1 MTWKVLVI
9 TALVAITG
17 LFFFGLGRD
26 PREIPS
32 PLKGKQAPAFSG
44 TQALDGASFDSK
56 QFKGKVALVSF
67 WATWC
72 TTCKADEPLIDSLGK
87 EFKDNPDFM
96 LLGIAT
102 QDSLD
107 KVKTY
112 LAAGNRPY
120 PNLFDERGRLAI
132 EFGVYGVPET
142 YLIDR
147 QGNIIEKIAG
157 PVNRA
162 RLSQQIRTALA
173 ATGGKQG

>member
-17 LFFFGLGRD
+17 LFFFGLGRN

-32 PLKGKQAPAFSG
+32 PLKGKQAPAFTG
-44 TQALDGASFDSK
+44 TQALDGATYSSE

-72 TTCKADEPLIDSLGK
+72 TTCKADEPLIESLRK
-87 EFKDNPDFM
+87 EFKDEPDFV

-102 QDSLD
+102 QDSLE
-107 KVKTY
+107 KVKSY

-147 QGNIIEKIAG
+147 RGHIVEKIAG

-162 RLSQQIRTALA
+162 RLSQQIRAALTA
-173 ATGGKQG
+173 GGEQG